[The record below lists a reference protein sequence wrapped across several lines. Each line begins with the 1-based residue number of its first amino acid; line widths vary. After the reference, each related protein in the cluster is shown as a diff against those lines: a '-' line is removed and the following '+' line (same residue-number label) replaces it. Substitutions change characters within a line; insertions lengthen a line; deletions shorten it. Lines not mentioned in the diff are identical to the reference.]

1 VSEFVKYRE
10 IQPFPFEAVKNI
22 KKDEVIYLN
31 AASRFSSSLERLMHS
46 IISSQQLS
54 LWQIIDAELLTTG
67 DWVLTNEGKAKK
79 FERIVAGKV
88 CGIKTGFTFVILIPE
103 SVIIKFIGIF
113 LPPSIPDGLPDM
125 SLLEG
130 IASTFLL
137 EVISQIHD
145 CCDVLR
151 LDSVF
156 VIDDLSFFRVLEGAL
171 SFDIKIMVGNKS
183 AIITLLVSKESLLK
197 LEKTKDIKQISLRN
211 SSVLD
216 LKVEAIIVLGI
227 SSVSSSVLNS
237 IEEGDLLFPDSVFY
251 PEMVKILICK
261 GAAGILVAS
270 CKVEDQK
277 VVVEDV
283 IFDRLEYVM
292 KKNLEVFDNEKTEI
306 KGTEGEIPGRV
317 GEIPVEVIV
326 EAGRIEMTVGEIAS
340 LTKGSIIKLNRA
352 LSADVVLTCG
362 GKIVAYGV
370 LVSVEGEMGIQIVK
384 VCQ

>member
-1 VSEFVKYRE
+1 
-10 IQPFPFEAVKNI
+10 
-22 KKDEVIYLN
+22 
-31 AASRFSSSLERLMHS
+31 
-46 IISSQQLS
+46 
-54 LWQIIDAELLTTG
+54 
-67 DWVLTNEGKAKK
+67 
-79 FERIVAGKV
+79 
-88 CGIKTGFTFVILIPE
+88 VILIPE